1 MAQKTSVIWNFKHY
15 HFSGSRGGSRDFSQH
30 FPSSLFVADAYK
42 YQGKPSF
49 KTTTYLCQ
57 NKLLPKLIFTQDSK
71 RLE

>member
-1 MAQKTSVIWNFKHY
+1 MFPANQYFTSTISCN
-15 HFSGSRGGSRDFSQH
+15 
-30 FPSSLFVADAYK
+30 K

-57 NKLLPKLIFTQDSK
+57 NKLLQKLIFTQDSK